1 MPGKPRR
8 SWFLTISTFKNV
20 DPDATHYYGRI
31 RTPHLNGAVDVLS
44 GCVIDVEQK
53 RLGTTIGNTVRF
65 QKEEEVVKAA
75 KEWFKKNGKSGEM
88 LILGRMGNSR
98 DVILARKR

>member
-31 RTPHLNGAVDVLS
+31 RTPHLS
-44 GCVIDVEQK
+44 GVVDVEQR